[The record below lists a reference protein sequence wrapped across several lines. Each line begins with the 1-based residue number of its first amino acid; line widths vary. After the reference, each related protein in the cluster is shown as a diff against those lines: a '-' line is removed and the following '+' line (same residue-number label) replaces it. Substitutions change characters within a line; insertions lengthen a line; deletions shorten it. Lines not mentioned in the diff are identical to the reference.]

1 MSREVRTVK
10 TLTTYYEIEALC
22 EGMIADFFR
31 RKQYTGMLCVDIEA
45 FVREYLGLR
54 IVYESLA
61 EPDPGRVGFFSDGVR
76 PLRVRRGE
84 RKEQV
89 VFPARTVVI
98 DRYLLTPGESAR
110 KRFTIAHEGAHDILE
125 RHVPLQTSPAAAFHS
140 AYDPDMTYTRDMLRG
155 MLSVNE
161 SYTNRAA
168 ACLLMPAFLVE
179 QVLERH
185 NGSRKVIIYDGGVL
199 AQDQKLLIQK
209 MADTMGVS
217 YTAFSVRL
225 SELDLYESRPL
236 EEYLYGG
243 LRYGGERHAEDH

>member
-1 MSREVRTVK
+1 MK
-10 TLTTYYEIEALC
+10 
-22 EGMIADFFR
+22 
-31 RKQYTGMLCVDIEA
+31 KN
-45 FVREYLGLR
+45 
-54 IVYESLA
+54 
-61 EPDPGRVGFFSDGVR
+61 
-76 PLRVRRGE
+76 
-84 RKEQV
+84 
-89 VFPARTVVI
+89 VFKNI
-98 DRYLLTPGESAR
+98 
-110 KRFTIAHEGAHDILE
+110 I
-125 RHVPLQTSPAAAFHS
+125 
-140 AYDPDMTYTRDMLRG
+140 

-185 NGSRKVIIYDGGVL
+185 NSSRKVIIYDGGVL

-243 LRYGGERHAEDH
+243 SLNGVPRPAAN